1 MSDEAS
7 EAVNENQNRLA
18 ESGYGQ
24 TQEEQITKPAPKGK
38 PQREKDP
45 KKVAAGKKLAEKN
58 RQVKA
63 ALDREVKREREI
75 AEKEKENENSP
86 GWLPEMSFQTVLSI
100 VGIVFTA
107 IELYQ
112 RFRQKNSSGG
122 GINAKHNSVQSPI
135 SPITEPKQ
143 SGALS
148 RALTE
153 RSPDRRS
160 ERSGVQKSEWP
171 DNNLFLTTKMS
182 EQNKLVKMVTDSAVL
197 VGLSAGVGYL
207 AKKILKENFLGDPSS
222 NVMNYV
228 KFIGVLAGSMALK
241 TYLEDQKILPKSI

>member
-7 EAVNENQNRLA
+7 EAVNENQNRLV
-18 ESGYGQ
+18 
-24 TQEEQITKPAPKGK
+24 TQEEQITKPAPKAK

-58 RQVKA
+58 RQAKA

-75 AEKEKENENSP
+75 AEKENENSP

-100 VGIVFTA
+100 VGVVFTT

-112 RFRQKNSSGG
+112 RFRQKDSSGG
-122 GINAKHNSVQSPI
+122 GINTEHNSVQSTI
-135 SPITEPKQ
+135 SPITAEP
-143 SGALS
+143 
-148 RALTE
+148 RAE
-153 RSPDRRS
+153 PRE
-160 ERSGVQKSEWP
+160 ERSGVESKNRNGLSGDQKPEWF
-171 DNNLFLTTKMS
+171 DNNLVLTTNMS

-222 NVMNYV
+222 NVMNYA
-228 KFIGVLAGSMALK
+228 KFTGVLAGSMALK
-241 TYLEDQKILPKSI
+241 TFLEDQKILPKSI